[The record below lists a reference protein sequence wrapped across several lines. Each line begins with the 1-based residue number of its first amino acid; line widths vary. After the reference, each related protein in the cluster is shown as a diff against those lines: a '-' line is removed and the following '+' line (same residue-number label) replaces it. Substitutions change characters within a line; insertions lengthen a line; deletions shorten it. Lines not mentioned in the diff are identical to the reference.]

1 MAELDQ
7 LRTRVRAFLAQEI
20 ATGGF
25 TPHCDPWLIGFNR
38 EFSLRLGAA
47 GLIGL
52 MLPTQYGGGGGT
64 MADRLIVSEELL
76 AAGAPVTAHWFAE
89 RQFAPSVLRH
99 GTSEQKD
106 EWLPRV
112 IRGEI
117 CIAVGL
123 SEPDAGSD
131 LAAVRTKAERTDGG
145 WFISGTKIWTSG
157 AHLADAIVVLART
170 SGEKHDGLSQF
181 IVRLPN
187 SDVSIRG
194 INMISGDRHFNEVHF
209 ESTFVPD
216 ADVLGEIG
224 QGWKQAMEELAYE
237 RVGPE
242 RYLSTLPLLQELISG
257 LGENPESSAALG
269 AVLADIRTFRTINQ
283 RVIEHLDSGNT
294 AAIDIPLLKT
304 IGTNFEQ
311 STVLTALAIANDPS
325 RTSAISAKAQEL
337 LREAQYQAPS
347 FSIRG
352 GTNEVLR
359 GIVSKGL
366 LR

>member
-1 MAELDQ
+1 MADLDQ
-7 LRTRVRAFLAQEI
+7 LRTRVREFLAHERNS
-20 ATGGF
+20 GGF
-25 TPHCDPWLIGFNR
+25 TPHCDPWLIGFDR
-38 EFSLRLGAA
+38 EFSTRLGAA
-47 GLIGL
+47 GLLGL
-52 MLPTQYGGGGGT
+52 MLPTEFGGAGGDIGQ
-64 MADRLIVSEELL
+64 RLIVSEELL

-89 RQFAPSVLRH
+89 RQFAPAILRH
-99 GTSEQKD
+99 GTDEQKAD
-106 EWLPRV
+106 WLPRV

-131 LAAVRTKAERTDGG
+131 LAAVRTRAERTDGG
-145 WFISGTKIWTSG
+145 WLITGTKIWTSG

-170 SGEKHDGLSQF
+170 SGTKHEGLSQF

-187 SDVSIRG
+187 TDVSIRG
-194 INMISGDRHFNEVHF
+194 INMISGERHFNEVHF
-209 ESTFVPD
+209 DSTFVPD
-216 ADVLGEIG
+216 SDVLGEIG
-224 QGWKQAMEELAYE
+224 QGWKQAMEELAFE

-242 RYLSTLPLLQELISG
+242 RYLSTLPLLQELTFGIESTG
-257 LGENPESSAALG
+257 SSAELLG
-269 AVLADIRTFRTINQ
+269 SVIADIRTFRTINQ
-283 RVIEHLDSGNT
+283 RVIEHLESGNT
-294 AAIDIPLLKT
+294 SAIDIPMLKA

-311 STVLTALAIANDPS
+311 STIAVAHSFVHDTS
-325 RTSAISAKAQEL
+325 RTQAINPQAKAL
-337 LREAQYQAPS
+337 LIEAQFQSPS

>member
-1 MAELDQ
+1 MADLNQ
-7 LRTRVRAFLAQEI
+7 LRARVRAFLAEER
-20 ATGGF
+20 ASRGF
-25 TPHCDPWLIGFNR
+25 TPHCDPWLIGFDR
-38 EFSLRLGAA
+38 EFSQRLGAA
-47 GLIGL
+47 GLLGL
-52 MLPTQYGGGGGT
+52 MLPVEFGGAGGT
-64 MADRLIVSEELL
+64 MAERLVVSEELL

-99 GTSEQKD
+99 GTDQQKAH
-106 EWLPRV
+106 WLPRV

-145 WFISGTKIWTSG
+145 WLITGTKIWTSG

-170 SGEKHDGLSQF
+170 SGSKHDGLSQF

-187 SDVSIRG
+187 SNVTIRG
-194 INMISGDRHFNEVHF
+194 INMISGERHFNEVHF
-209 ESTFVPD
+209 DEAFVD
-216 ADVLGEIG
+216 DSDVLGEIG
-224 QGWKQAMEELAYE
+224 QGWKQAMEELAFE

-242 RYLSTLPLLQELISG
+242 RYLSTLPLLQELTSGISDD
-257 LGENPESSAALG
+257 SVSAEQYG
-269 AVLADIRTFRTINQ
+269 AVIADIRTFRTINQ
-283 RVIEHLDSGNT
+283 RVVEHLESGNT

-311 STVLTALAIANDPS
+311 STVLTAFTIVNDPS
-325 RTSAISAKAQEL
+325 REALITSEAAEL
-337 LREAQYQAPS
+337 LLEAQYQAPS
-347 FSIRG
+347 FTIRG

-366 LR
+366 VK